1 MTQIEKAIQTLAT
14 LPSGTV
20 LTKQEYTMLSF
31 ITRKEDLKNGKEGI
45 YCADWQK
52 ILSNPDRFGVERIE
66 TVRKVPTS
74 KITTVD
80 VLEMVKNGCSVEEIE
95 KAVYTT
101 ITEIKI
107 KIK

>member
-20 LTKQEYTMLSF
+20 LTKREYTMLSF
-31 ITRKEDLKNGKEGI
+31 TTRKEDLKNGKEGI

-52 ILSNPDRFGVERIE
+52 ILDNPDRFGVERIE

>member
-1 MTQIEKAIQTLAT
+1 MTQIEKTIQALAT

-20 LTKQEYTMLSF
+20 LTKREYTMLGF
-31 ITRKEDLKNGKEGI
+31 LTRKEDLKNGEEDV
-45 YCADWQK
+45 YFTNWQK
-52 ILSNPDRFGVERIE
+52 VIENPDRFGVERIE
-66 TVRKVPTS
+66 IVRKVPTS

-101 ITEIKI
+101 TKDIQIKI
-107 KIK
+107 K